1 MSGQSTNSKNEQNVP
16 QVSAAFED
24 LASGEG
30 TVNYNTKN
38 EFGSSS
44 LIKHGSAEAL
54 EDDLDNL

>member
-1 MSGQSTNSKNEQNVP
+1 MSGQSANSKNEQNVP

-44 LIKHGSAEAL
+44 LKHADAENFD
-54 EDDLDNL
+54 DDLDNL